1 MKFYI
6 LEAEESH
13 HLLQLLQAFRLSG
26 TKIPHTLGEQNK
38 KPSPMKLSAEQWH
51 SPQFL
56 TATVT
61 ITFFI

>member
-1 MKFYI
+1 MKCYI

-38 KPSPMKLSAEQWH
+38 TKKTQSNEV
-51 SPQFL
+51 FC
-56 TATVT
+56 
-61 ITFFI
+61 

>member
-38 KPSPMKLSAEQWH
+38 KTQSNE
-51 SPQFL
+51 
-56 TATVT
+56 VVC
-61 ITFFI
+61 